1 MSVQYPTSVGV
12 SESAGRPGAQD
23 NAPPAVAEPV
33 ATPPAMAATRDSATA
48 ANPHTARPCAA
59 ARREERLRTHR
70 RAGGRRA
77 PPPPLPSLGGLSP
90 PPPPSPWDLP
100 PASEAKK

>member
-59 ARREERLRTHR
+59 ARNSSSLSVSAATFLPLGGIYFFASLARGFA
-70 RAGGRRA
+70 AGGQSHGERGEEVDTA
-77 PPPPLPSLGGLSP
+77 
-90 PPPPSPWDLP
+90 
-100 PASEAKK
+100 